1 MKRTIP
7 ILILISFVLVQCAT
21 TLSRGGSQVQTVTDA
36 QRDCCCTFIS
46 VVATG
51 EEYNPFPGERATSAM
66 NKARNEV
73 ARLGGNA
80 MRIIDIESAADN
92 EVMVIVE
99 ALICDQQ
106 VINSLLDQD
115 DVNLGRNNL

>member
-1 MKRTIP
+1 MKKAIP
-7 ILILISFVLVQCAT
+7 VILLLSVMFVQCAT
-21 TLSRGGSQVQTVTDA
+21 TLTRGGSQVQTVTDA

-51 EEYNPFPGERATSAM
+51 EEYNPFPGERAMSAM

-80 MRIIDIESAADN
+80 MRIIDIESASDD

-99 ALICDQQ
+99 ALICEPHSLNSSADADD
-106 VINSLLDQD
+106 INLSQLD
-115 DVNLGRNNL
+115 